1 MHIVMDAAKV
11 YRTRPMDRRLFLAI
25 LGTGVAG
32 LATGRLSAARLSR
45 VGFQMRSVGQAAGSD
60 LMATLQR
67 IASIG
72 YRDIEFW
79 TPPGLNFD
87 ALQVRRAMDRF
98 SLSAPSRHVP
108 MNDVFSNWRVVLNTC
123 RILGNRHVVCEEVP
137 AAQRATLAG
146 YATVSELLNS
156 AGKITQ
162 WAGMQLVVHQHVSD
176 FRPLNGVVPFEYLA
190 GHTDP
195 TLVKFQMNLS
205 AMTRTG
211 RQPLADLS
219 HYPGRFVSLHLTDL
233 VTPSQEAVGLGE
245 GSVDFSALL
254 SAAGRVGI
262 QYYFVADER
271 PEAPW
276 EHAIAN
282 FAYVSKLEFE

>member
-1 MHIVMDAAKV
+1 
-11 YRTRPMDRRLFLAI
+11 MDRRLFLGS
-25 LGTGVAG
+25 LGTGFAG
-32 LATGRLSAARLSR
+32 LAVGRLAAARLSR
-45 VGFQMRSVGQAAGSD
+45 VGLQMRSVPLGAGSD
-60 LMATLQR
+60 LTATLQR
-67 IASIG
+67 IATIG
-72 YRDIEFW
+72 YREVEFW
-79 TPPGLNFD
+79 TPSGLTFD
-87 ALQVRRAMDRF
+87 PLQVRRSMDRL
-98 SLSAPSRHVP
+98 SLTAPSRQVP
-108 MNDVFSNWRVVLNTC
+108 MADVFSNWRTVLNTC

-137 AAQRATLAG
+137 AAQRATLGG
-146 YATVSELLNS
+146 YAKVAELLNS
-156 AGKITQ
+156 AGKISQ
-162 WAGMQLVVHQHVSD
+162 WAGLQLVVHQHVSD

-190 GHTDP
+190 SHTDP

-219 HYPGRFVSLHLTDL
+219 QYPGRFVSLHLTDL
-233 VTPSQEAVGLGE
+233 VTPSQDAVGLGE

-254 SAAGRVGI
+254 SAAGRAGI

-282 FAYVSKLEFE
+282 FAYVSTLEFE